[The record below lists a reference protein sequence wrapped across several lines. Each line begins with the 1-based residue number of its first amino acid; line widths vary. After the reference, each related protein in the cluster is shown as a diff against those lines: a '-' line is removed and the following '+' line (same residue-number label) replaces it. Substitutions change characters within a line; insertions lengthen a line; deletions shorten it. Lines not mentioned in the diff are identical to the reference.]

1 MLFALI
7 GSVLL
12 FDFLNG
18 FHDSAKLLST
28 LIASRALAARPALL
42 LTAAAMLIGPFLFG
56 SAIAFTVGRGLVLP
70 GAATLPVFLAAI
82 WGATTWALITWYTG
96 MPSSRAHA
104 LVGAILGSAAASSGL
119 GSLQWAGLRTV
130 YAGLLL
136 SPLLGMLFGYL
147 FMKLVLEL
155 AQAASPSINLW
166 FKRAQRF
173 TFMGLALTHGSN
185 SAQNSMGIITLGL
198 SVSGL
203 VQGFVVPFWVVAAS
217 AVATAAGMLT
227 GGGRLMR
234 TLGSGMY
241 TVRPVH
247 AFASQATA
255 AVVILGAAL
264 TGVPVST
271 THITGAAIMGV
282 GAAQNVRR
290 VRWGVALEILWT
302 WLLTIPLSALLA
314 GIFSLL
320 LRQAGVTQ

>member
-1 MLFALI
+1 MLLMLI

-18 FHDSAKLLST
+18 FHDSAKLLAT

-42 LTAAAMLIGPFLFG
+42 LTAAAMLTGPFLFG
-56 SAIAFTVGRGLVLP
+56 SAIARTVGRGLVLP
-70 GAATLPVFLAAI
+70 DAATLPVFLAAM
-82 WGATTWALITWYTG
+82 WGATVWALITWYTG

-104 LVGAILGSAAASSGL
+104 LVGAILGSAAVSSGL
-119 GSLQWAGLRTV
+119 GSLQWAGMRTV
-130 YAGLLL
+130 YAALLL
-136 SPLLGMLFGYL
+136 SPLLGLLIGYL
-147 FMKLVLEL
+147 LMKLVLEL

-166 FKRAQRF
+166 FKRAQRI

-203 VQGFVVPFWVVAAS
+203 VQGFSVPLWVVAAS
-217 AVATAAGMLT
+217 ATATAAGMLT
-227 GGGRLMR
+227 GGGRLIR

-247 AFASQATA
+247 GFVSQVAA

-264 TGVPVST
+264 TGGPVST
-271 THITGAAIMGV
+271 THVNGAAIMGV
-282 GAAQNVRR
+282 GAAQNARR
-290 VRWGVALEILWT
+290 VRWGVASEILWT

-320 LRQAGVTQ
+320 LRQTGMK

>member
-1 MLFALI
+1 MLLMLI

-18 FHDSAKLLST
+18 FHDSAKLLAT

-42 LTAAAMLIGPFLFG
+42 LTAAAMLTGPFLFG
-56 SAIAFTVGRGLVLP
+56 SAIARTVGRGLVLP
-70 GAATLPVFLAAI
+70 DAATLPVFLAAV
-82 WGATTWALITWYTG
+82 WGATVWALITWYTG

-104 LVGAILGSAAASSGL
+104 LVGAILGSAAVSSGL
-119 GSLQWAGLRTV
+119 GSLQWAGMRTV
-130 YAGLLL
+130 YAALLL
-136 SPLLGMLFGYL
+136 SPLLGLLIGYL
-147 FMKLVLEL
+147 LMKLVLEL

-203 VQGFVVPFWVVAAS
+203 VQGFAVPLWVVAAS
-217 AVATAAGMLT
+217 ATATAAGMLT
-227 GGGRLMR
+227 GGGRLIR

-247 AFASQATA
+247 GFVSQVAA

-264 TGVPVST
+264 TGGPVST
-271 THITGAAIMGV
+271 THVNGAAIMGV
-282 GAAQNVRR
+282 GAAQNARR
-290 VRWGVALEILWT
+290 VRWGVASEIFWT

-320 LRQAGVTQ
+320 LRQMGMK

>member
-1 MLFALI
+1 MLLMLI

-18 FHDSAKLLST
+18 FHDSAKLLAT

-42 LTAAAMLIGPFLFG
+42 LTAAAMLTGPFLFG
-56 SAIAFTVGRGLVLP
+56 SAIARTVGRGLVLP
-70 GAATLPVFLAAI
+70 DAATLPVFLAAV
-82 WGATTWALITWYTG
+82 WGATVWALVTWYTG

-104 LVGAILGSAAASSGL
+104 LVGAILGSAAVSSGL
-119 GSLQWAGLRTV
+119 GSLQWAGMRTV
-130 YAGLLL
+130 YAALLL
-136 SPLLGMLFGYL
+136 SPLLGLLIGYL
-147 FMKLVLEL
+147 LMKLVLEL

-203 VQGFVVPFWVVAAS
+203 VQGFAVPLWVVAAS
-217 AVATAAGMLT
+217 ATATAAGMLT
-227 GGGRLMR
+227 GGGRLLR

-247 AFASQATA
+247 GFVSQLAA

-264 TGVPVST
+264 SGGPVST
-271 THITGAAIMGV
+271 THVNGAAIMGV
-282 GAAQNVRR
+282 GAAQTARR
-290 VRWGVALEILWT
+290 VRWGVASERLWT

-320 LRQAGVTQ
+320 LRQTGMK

>member
-1 MLFALI
+1 MLLMLI

-18 FHDSAKLLST
+18 FHDSAKLLAT

-42 LTAAAMLIGPFLFG
+42 LTAAAMLTGPFLFG
-56 SAIAFTVGRGLVLP
+56 SAIARTVGRGLVLP
-70 GAATLPVFLAAI
+70 DAATLPVFLAAV
-82 WGATTWALITWYTG
+82 WGATVWALITWYTG

-104 LVGAILGSAAASSGL
+104 LVGAILGSAAVSSGL
-119 GSLQWAGLRTV
+119 GSLQWAGMRTV
-130 YAGLLL
+130 YAALLL
-136 SPLLGMLFGYL
+136 SPLLGLLIGYL
-147 FMKLVLEL
+147 LMKLVLEL

-203 VQGFVVPFWVVAAS
+203 VQGFAVPLWVVAAS
-217 AVATAAGMLT
+217 ATATAAGMLT
-227 GGGRLMR
+227 GGGRLIR

-247 AFASQATA
+247 GFVSQVAA

-264 TGVPVST
+264 TGGPVST
-271 THITGAAIMGV
+271 THVNGAAIMGV
-282 GAAQNVRR
+282 GAAQNARR
-290 VRWGVALEILWT
+290 VRWGVASEILWT
-302 WLLTIPLSALLA
+302 WLLTIPLSAVLA

-320 LRQAGVTQ
+320 LRQMGMK

>member
-1 MLFALI
+1 MLLMLI

-18 FHDSAKLLST
+18 FHDSAKLLAT

-42 LTAAAMLIGPFLFG
+42 LTAAAMLTGPFLFG
-56 SAIAFTVGRGLVLP
+56 SAIARTVGRGLVLP
-70 GAATLPVFLAAI
+70 DAATLPVFLAAV
-82 WGATTWALITWYTG
+82 WGATTWALVTWYTG

-104 LVGAILGSAAASSGL
+104 VVGAILGSAAVSSGL
-119 GSLQWAGLRTV
+119 GSLQWAGMRTV
-130 YAGLLL
+130 YAALLL
-136 SPLLGMLFGYL
+136 SPLLGLLIGYL
-147 FMKLVLEL
+147 LMKLVLEL

-203 VQGFVVPFWVVAAS
+203 VQGFSVPLWVVAAS
-217 AVATAAGMLT
+217 ATATAAGMLT
-227 GGGRLMR
+227 GGGRLIR

-247 AFASQATA
+247 GFVSQVAA

-264 TGVPVST
+264 TGGPVST
-271 THITGAAIMGV
+271 THVNGAAIMGV
-282 GAAQNVRR
+282 GAAQNARR
-290 VRWGVALEILWT
+290 VRWGVASEILWT

-320 LRQAGVTQ
+320 LRQMGMK

>member
-1 MLFALI
+1 MLLMLI

-18 FHDSAKLLST
+18 FHDSAKLLAT

-42 LTAAAMLIGPFLFG
+42 LTAAAMLTGPFLFG
-56 SAIAFTVGRGLVLP
+56 SAIARTVGRGLVLP
-70 GAATLPVFLAAI
+70 DAATLPVFLAAV
-82 WGATTWALITWYTG
+82 WGATTWALVTWYTG

-104 LVGAILGSAAASSGL
+104 LVGAILGSAAVSSGL
-119 GSLQWAGLRTV
+119 GSLQWAGMRTV
-130 YAGLLL
+130 YAALLL
-136 SPLLGMLFGYL
+136 SPLLGLLIGYL
-147 FMKLVLEL
+147 LMKLVLEL

-203 VQGFVVPFWVVAAS
+203 VQGFAVPLWVVAAS
-217 AVATAAGMLT
+217 ATATAAGMLT
-227 GGGRLMR
+227 GGGRLIR

-247 AFASQATA
+247 GFVSQVAA

-264 TGVPVST
+264 TGGPVST
-271 THITGAAIMGV
+271 THVNGAAIMGV
-282 GAAQNVRR
+282 GAAQNARR
-290 VRWGVALEILWT
+290 VRWGVASEILWT

-320 LRQAGVTQ
+320 LRQTGMK

>member
-1 MLFALI
+1 MLLMLI

-18 FHDSAKLLST
+18 FHDSAKLLAT
-28 LIASRALAARPALL
+28 LIASRALATRPALL
-42 LTAAAMLIGPFLFG
+42 LTAAAMLTGPFLFG
-56 SAIAFTVGRGLVLP
+56 SAIARTVGRGLVLP
-70 GAATLPVFLAAI
+70 DAATLPVFLAAV
-82 WGATTWALITWYTG
+82 WGATTWALVTWYTG

-104 LVGAILGSAAASSGL
+104 LVGAILGSAAVSSGL
-119 GSLQWAGLRTV
+119 GSLQWAGMRTV
-130 YAGLLL
+130 YAALLL
-136 SPLLGMLFGYL
+136 SPLLGLLIGYL
-147 FMKLVLEL
+147 LMKLVLEL

-203 VQGFVVPFWVVAAS
+203 VQGFAVPLWVVAAS
-217 AVATAAGMLT
+217 ATATAAGMLT
-227 GGGRLMR
+227 GGGRLIR

-247 AFASQATA
+247 GFVSQAAA

-264 TGVPVST
+264 TGGPVST
-271 THITGAAIMGV
+271 THVNGAAIMGV
-282 GAAQNVRR
+282 GAAQNARR
-290 VRWGVALEILWT
+290 VRWGVASEILWT

-320 LRQAGVTQ
+320 LRQMGMK

>member
-1 MLFALI
+1 MLVMLI

-18 FHDSAKLLST
+18 FHDSAKLLAT
-28 LIASRALAARPALL
+28 LIASRALAPRPALL
-42 LTAAAMLIGPFLFG
+42 LTAAAMLTGPFLFG
-56 SAIAFTVGRGLVLP
+56 SAIARTVGRGLVQP
-70 GAATLPVFLAAI
+70 GAATLPVFLGAV

-104 LVGAILGSAAASSGL
+104 LVGAILGSAAVSSGL
-119 GSLQWAGLRTV
+119 GSVQWAGFGTV
-130 YAGLLL
+130 YVALLL
-136 SPLLGMLFGYL
+136 SPLLGLLFGYL
-147 FMKLVLEL
+147 FLKLVLEL

-198 SVSGL
+198 FVSGL
-203 VQGFVVPFWVVAAS
+203 VPGFVVPVWVVAAS
-217 AVATAAGMLT
+217 ALASAAGMLT
-227 GGGRLMR
+227 GGRRLMR

-241 TVRPVH
+241 TIRPVH
-247 AFASQATA
+247 AFASQAA
-255 AVVILGAAL
+255 AAAVILGAAL
-264 TGVPVST
+264 IGAPVST

-314 GIFSLL
+314 AFFGLL

>member
-1 MLFALI
+1 MLLMLI

-18 FHDSAKLLST
+18 FHDSAKLLAT

-42 LTAAAMLIGPFLFG
+42 LTAAAMLTGPFLFG
-56 SAIAFTVGRGLVLP
+56 SAIARTVGRGLVLP
-70 GAATLPVFLAAI
+70 DAATLPVFLAAM
-82 WGATTWALITWYTG
+82 WGATVWALITWYTG
-96 MPSSRAHA
+96 MPSSRAHS
-104 LVGAILGSAAASSGL
+104 LVGAILGSAAVSSGL
-119 GSLQWAGLRTV
+119 GSLQWAGMRTV
-130 YAGLLL
+130 YAALLL
-136 SPLLGMLFGYL
+136 SPLLGLLIGYL
-147 FMKLVLEL
+147 LMKLVLEL

-203 VQGFVVPFWVVAAS
+203 VQGFAVPLWVVAAS
-217 AVATAAGMLT
+217 ATATAAGMLT
-227 GGGRLMR
+227 GGGRLLR

-247 AFASQATA
+247 GFVSQAAA

-264 TGVPVST
+264 TGGPVST
-271 THITGAAIMGV
+271 THVNGAAIMGV
-282 GAAQNVRR
+282 GAAQNARR
-290 VRWGVALEILWT
+290 VRWGVASEILWT

-320 LRQAGVTQ
+320 LRQTGMK

>member
-1 MLFALI
+1 MLLMLI

-18 FHDSAKLLST
+18 FHDSAKLLAT

-42 LTAAAMLIGPFLFG
+42 LTAAAMLTGPFLFG
-56 SAIAFTVGRGLVLP
+56 SAIARTVGRGLVLP
-70 GAATLPVFLAAI
+70 DAATLPVFLAAV
-82 WGATTWALITWYTG
+82 WGATTWALVTWYTG

-104 LVGAILGSAAASSGL
+104 LVGAILGSAAVSSGL
-119 GSLQWAGLRTV
+119 GSLQWAGMRTV
-130 YAGLLL
+130 YAALLL
-136 SPLLGMLFGYL
+136 SPLLGLLIGYL
-147 FMKLVLEL
+147 LMKLVLEL

-203 VQGFVVPFWVVAAS
+203 VQGFAVPLWVVAAS
-217 AVATAAGMLT
+217 ATATAAGMLT
-227 GGGRLMR
+227 GGGSLMR
-234 TLGSGMY
+234 TLGSGMC
-241 TVRPVH
+241 TVRQVLG
-247 AFASQATA
+247 FVSQVAA

-264 TGVPVST
+264 TGGPVST
-271 THITGAAIMGV
+271 THVNGAAIMGV
-282 GAAQNVRR
+282 GAAQNARR
-290 VRWGVALEILWT
+290 VRWGVASEILWT

-320 LRQAGVTQ
+320 LRQTGMK

>member
-1 MLFALI
+1 MLLMLI

-18 FHDSAKLLST
+18 FHDSAKLLAT

-42 LTAAAMLIGPFLFG
+42 LTAAAMLTGPFLFG
-56 SAIAFTVGRGLVLP
+56 SAIARTVGRGLVLP
-70 GAATLPVFLAAI
+70 DAATLPVFLAAV
-82 WGATTWALITWYTG
+82 WGATTWALVTWYTG

-104 LVGAILGSAAASSGL
+104 LVGAILGSAAVSSGL
-119 GSLQWAGLRTV
+119 GSLQWAGMRTV
-130 YAGLLL
+130 YAALLL
-136 SPLLGMLFGYL
+136 SPLLGLLIGYL
-147 FMKLVLEL
+147 LMKLVLEL

-203 VQGFVVPFWVVAAS
+203 VQGFAVPLWVVAAS
-217 AVATAAGMLT
+217 ATATAAGMLT
-227 GGGRLMR
+227 GGGRLIR

-247 AFASQATA
+247 GFVSQVAA

-264 TGVPVST
+264 TGGPVST
-271 THITGAAIMGV
+271 THVNGAAIMGV
-282 GAAQNVRR
+282 GAAQNARR
-290 VRWGVALEILWT
+290 VRWGVASEILWT

-320 LRQAGVTQ
+320 LRHMGMK

>member
-1 MLFALI
+1 MLLMLI

-18 FHDSAKLLST
+18 FHDSAKLLAT

-42 LTAAAMLIGPFLFG
+42 LTAAAMLTGPFLFG
-56 SAIAFTVGRGLVLP
+56 SAIARTVGRGLVLP
-70 GAATLPVFLAAI
+70 DAATLPVFLAAV
-82 WGATTWALITWYTG
+82 WGATTWALVTWYTG

-104 LVGAILGSAAASSGL
+104 LVGAILGSAAVSSGL
-119 GSLQWAGLRTV
+119 GSLQWAGMRTV
-130 YAGLLL
+130 YAALLL
-136 SPLLGMLFGYL
+136 SPLLGLLIGYL
-147 FMKLVLEL
+147 LMKLVLEL

-203 VQGFVVPFWVVAAS
+203 VQGFAVPLWVVAAS
-217 AVATAAGMLT
+217 ATATAAGMLT
-227 GGGRLMR
+227 GGGRLIR

-247 AFASQATA
+247 GFVSQVAA

-264 TGVPVST
+264 TGGPVST
-271 THITGAAIMGV
+271 THVNGAAIMGV
-282 GAAQNVRR
+282 GAAQNARR
-290 VRWGVALEILWT
+290 VRWGVASEILWT

-320 LRQAGVTQ
+320 LRQMGMK

>member
-1 MLFALI
+1 MLLMLI

-18 FHDSAKLLST
+18 FHDSAKLLAT

-42 LTAAAMLIGPFLFG
+42 LTAAAMLTGPFLFG
-56 SAIAFTVGRGLVLP
+56 SAIARTVGRGLVLP
-70 GAATLPVFLAAI
+70 DAATLPVFLAAV
-82 WGATTWALITWYTG
+82 WGATVWALITWYTG

-104 LVGAILGSAAASSGL
+104 LVGAILGSAAVSSGL
-119 GSLQWAGLRTV
+119 GSLQWAGMRTV
-130 YAGLLL
+130 YAALLL
-136 SPLLGMLFGYL
+136 SPLLGLLIGYL
-147 FMKLVLEL
+147 LMKLVLEL

-203 VQGFVVPFWVVAAS
+203 MQGFAVPLWVVAAS
-217 AVATAAGMLT
+217 ATATAAGMLT
-227 GGGRLMR
+227 GGGRLIR

-247 AFASQATA
+247 GFVSQVAA

-264 TGVPVST
+264 TGGPVST
-271 THITGAAIMGV
+271 THVNGAAIMGV
-282 GAAQNVRR
+282 GAAQNARR
-290 VRWGVALEILWT
+290 VRWGVASEILWT

-320 LRQAGVTQ
+320 LRQMGMK

>member
-1 MLFALI
+1 MLLMLI

-18 FHDSAKLLST
+18 FHDSAKLLAT

-42 LTAAAMLIGPFLFG
+42 LTAAAMLTGPFLFG
-56 SAIAFTVGRGLVLP
+56 SAIARTVGRGLVLP
-70 GAATLPVFLAAI
+70 DAATLPVFLAAV
-82 WGATTWALITWYTG
+82 WGATVWALVTWYTG

-104 LVGAILGSAAASSGL
+104 LVGAILGSAAVSSGL
-119 GSLQWAGLRTV
+119 GSLQWAGMRTV
-130 YAGLLL
+130 YAALLL
-136 SPLLGMLFGYL
+136 SPLLGLLIGYL
-147 FMKLVLEL
+147 LMKLVLEL

-203 VQGFVVPFWVVAAS
+203 VQGFAVPLWVVAAS
-217 AVATAAGMLT
+217 ATATAAGMLT
-227 GGGRLMR
+227 GGGRLIR

-247 AFASQATA
+247 GFVSQVAA

-264 TGVPVST
+264 TGGPVST
-271 THITGAAIMGV
+271 THVNGAAIMGV
-282 GAAQNVRR
+282 GAAQNARR
-290 VRWGVALEILWT
+290 VRWGVASEILWT

-320 LRQAGVTQ
+320 LRQTGMK

>member
-1 MLFALI
+1 MLLMLI

-18 FHDSAKLLST
+18 FHDSAKLLAT

-42 LTAAAMLIGPFLFG
+42 LTAAAMLTGPFLFG
-56 SAIAFTVGRGLVLP
+56 SAIARTVGRGLVLP
-70 GAATLPVFLAAI
+70 DAATLPVFLAAV
-82 WGATTWALITWYTG
+82 WGATVWALVTWYTG

-104 LVGAILGSAAASSGL
+104 LVGAILGSAAVSSGL
-119 GSLQWAGLRTV
+119 GSLQWAGMRTV
-130 YAGLLL
+130 YAALLL
-136 SPLLGMLFGYL
+136 SPLLGLLIGYL
-147 FMKLVLEL
+147 LMKLVLEL

-203 VQGFVVPFWVVAAS
+203 VQGFAVPLWVVAAS
-217 AVATAAGMLT
+217 ATATAAGMLT
-227 GGGRLMR
+227 GGGRLLR

-247 AFASQATA
+247 GLVSQVAA

-264 TGVPVST
+264 TGGPVST
-271 THITGAAIMGV
+271 THVNGAAIMGV
-282 GAAQNVRR
+282 GAAQNARR
-290 VRWGVALEILWT
+290 VRWGVASEILWT

-320 LRQAGVTQ
+320 LRQTGMK

>member
-1 MLFALI
+1 MLLMLI

-18 FHDSAKLLST
+18 FHDSAKLLAT

-42 LTAAAMLIGPFLFG
+42 LTAAAMLTGPFLFG
-56 SAIAFTVGRGLVLP
+56 SAIARTVGRGLVLP
-70 GAATLPVFLAAI
+70 DAATLPVFLAAV
-82 WGATTWALITWYTG
+82 WGATTWALVTWYTG

-104 LVGAILGSAAASSGL
+104 LVGAILGSVAVSSGL
-119 GSLQWAGLRTV
+119 GSLQWAGMRTV
-130 YAGLLL
+130 YAALLL
-136 SPLLGMLFGYL
+136 SPLLGLLIGYL
-147 FMKLVLEL
+147 LMKLVLEL

-203 VQGFVVPFWVVAAS
+203 VQGFAVPLWVVAAS
-217 AVATAAGMLT
+217 ATATAAGMLT
-227 GGGRLMR
+227 GGGRLIR

-247 AFASQATA
+247 GFVSQAAA

-264 TGVPVST
+264 TGGPVST
-271 THITGAAIMGV
+271 THVNGAAIMGV
-282 GAAQNVRR
+282 GAAQNARR
-290 VRWGVALEILWT
+290 VRWGVASEILWT

-320 LRQAGVTQ
+320 LRQMGMK